1 MKILVTGFEPFA
13 GEVINSSLEAIQ
25 LLPDTIENAQIVKT
39 TIPTVFGKS
48 IETLK
53 EMLEKEKPDVV
64 ICVGQAGGRAEITIE
79 RVAINIDDAS
89 IPDNEGNL
97 PKDQIIFKDG
107 ENAYF
112 SNLPIKKIVEAIKE
126 CKIPASI
133 SNSAGTYVCN
143 HLMYGLLYFIN
154 KKYKNIRGG
163 FIHVPYLPEQVLN
176 KKNVPSMSLD
186 NIALAL
192 NCTIKKII
200 EESHFDKSL

>member
-13 GEVINSSLEAIQ
+13 GEVKNSSLEAIQ

-53 EMLEKEKPDVV
+53 EILEKEKPDVV

-79 RVAINIDDAS
+79 RAAINIDDAS

-97 PKDQIIFKDG
+97 PKDQVIFEDG

-154 KKYKNIRGG
+154 KKYKNVRGG

-176 KKNVPSMSLD
+176 KKNIPSMSLD
-186 NIALAL
+186 NIVLAL
-192 NCTIKKII
+192 KCTIKKII
-200 EESHFDKSL
+200 EES

>member
-13 GEVINSSLEAIQ
+13 GEVKNSSLEAIQ

-53 EMLEKEKPDVV
+53 EILEKEKPDVV

-97 PKDQIIFKDG
+97 PKDQVIFEDG

-154 KKYKNIRGG
+154 KKYKNVRGG

-176 KKNVPSMSLD
+176 KKNIPSMSLD
-186 NIALAL
+186 NIVLAL
-192 NCTIKKII
+192 KCTIKKII
-200 EESHFDKSL
+200 EES

>member
-13 GEVINSSLEAIQ
+13 GETKNPSLEAIHQ
-25 LLPDTIENAQIVKT
+25 LPDKIENTKIVKAS
-39 TIPTVFGKS
+39 IPTVFRKS

-53 EMLEKEKPDVV
+53 ECLEKEKPDVV
-64 ICVGQAGGRAEITIE
+64 ISVGQAGGRSEITIE
-79 RVAINIDDAS
+79 RVAINVDDAS

-97 PKDQIIFKDG
+97 PKDQVIFEDG

-112 SNLPIKKIVEAIKE
+112 SNLPIKKIVETIKE

-143 HLMYGLLYFIN
+143 HLMYSLLYFIN
-154 KKYKNIRGG
+154 KKYKNVRGG

-186 NIALAL
+186 NIVLAL
-192 NCTIKKII
+192 KCTIKKII
-200 EESHFDKSL
+200 EES